1 MLRTECVPKSVVFL
15 GIKQLYHVI
24 LGRQMVNFEVSETVF
39 EHLYLCIARNLAA
52 ARIEPE
58 DWDPDARA
66 GNRRRCR
73 L

>member
-39 EHLYLCIARNLAA
+39 EHLDLCIARNWAA

-58 DWDPDARA
+58 DWDQDARA